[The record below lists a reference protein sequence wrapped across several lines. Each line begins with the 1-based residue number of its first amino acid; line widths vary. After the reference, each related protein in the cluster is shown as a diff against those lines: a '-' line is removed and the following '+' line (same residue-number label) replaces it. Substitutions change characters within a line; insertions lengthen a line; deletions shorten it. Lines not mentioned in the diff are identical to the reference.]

1 MWERIVSG
9 HCQRWLT
16 TIKLTVMVLLVVGL
30 GTRAWAQEPESSD
43 PPSELS
49 DLTLEQLADLE
60 MDSVYSA
67 SLYTQKVTQAPS
79 SVTIVAADAIK
90 RYGYRTLADILRS
103 VRGFYVTYD
112 RNYSYLGVRGFSR
125 PGDYNARIL
134 LMVDGHRLNDNIFG
148 AALIGTEFPLD
159 IDLVE
164 RVEIIRG
171 PSSSLYGTSA
181 FFAVINV
188 ITKRLD
194 TMKGLEAAGALASLH
209 TRKGRV
215 AFGRQVASGIDFL
228 ISGSS
233 YESDG
238 AQRLFFEEFAS
249 PATNNGVAENADS
262 DQFKKFFGR
271 LTFRNLTVQGLF
283 GAREKAIPTASF
295 GTVFNDARSRTV
307 ERQGFVDLQYDR
319 PLPDRWNLGTR
330 VNVDWYGYDGDY
342 VFDYSET
349 AVPFL
354 VVNKDFARGNSW
366 GTELKLTRKVQQRNT
381 LTIGTEYRNN
391 FRQDQFNYDEQPFVE
406 HLDVRRSSTNWALYA
421 QDEIALHRTLLLN
434 VGLRHDHYDTFG
446 GTTNPRAGLIYNPV
460 PKTAL
465 KVLYGQAFRAP
476 NAYELFWQQ
485 HGVAQSNPSLRP
497 ETNKTS
503 ELVLEQYLGAHL
515 RVAAVGFHYG
525 INGLITQQTD
535 PVSQLLVF
543 NNVESI
549 RVKGLELE
557 AEGRWRSGVRVRIG
571 HTLENSRND
580 ETGLGL
586 TNSPTHLAKV
596 NLVAP
601 LASNK
606 LSAGVELQ
614 YVGARTTIAGNEA
627 PGVLIPNLTVFS
639 TGLLKNV
646 ELSASVYNLFDHS
659 YKDPGSEEHR
669 QDTILQ
675 DGRTFRLKL
684 TYRIP

>member
-1 MWERIVSG
+1 MLSA
-9 HCQRWLT
+9 
-16 TIKLTVMVLLVVGL
+16 IKLTLMVLLGVGL
-30 GTRAWAQEPESSD
+30 ASLAWAQD
-43 PPSELS
+43 PDPSGPPPELS
-49 DLTLEQLADLE
+49 GLTIEQLADLE

-67 SLYTQKVTQAPS
+67 SLYTQKVAQAPS

-159 IDLVE
+159 IDLIE

-188 ITKRLD
+188 ITKSLD
-194 TMKGLEAAGALASLH
+194 TMHGLEASGALASLD
-209 TRKGRV
+209 TRKGRI
-215 AFGRQVASGIDFL
+215 AFGRQADSGVDFL
-228 ISGSS
+228 VSGST
-233 YESDG
+233 YGSDG
-238 AQRLFFEEFAS
+238 ARRLFFEEFAS
-249 PATNNGVAENADS
+249 PDTNNGFAENADS
-262 DQFKKFFGR
+262 DQFRKFFGR
-271 LTFRNLTVQGLF
+271 MTFRHLTLQGLF

-295 GTVFNDARSRTV
+295 GTVFNDPRSRTV

-319 PLPDRWNLGTR
+319 TLPNRWGLGSR
-330 VNVDWYGYDGDY
+330 VYVDWYGYDGDY
-342 VFDYSET
+342 VYDYSDT
-349 AVPFL
+349 DVPLL
-354 VVNKDFARGNSW
+354 VVNKDFARGNWW
-366 GTELKLTRKVQQRNT
+366 GTELKLTRKLQQRNT

-391 FRQDQFNYDEQPFVE
+391 FRQDQFNYDDQPFVE
-406 HLDVRRSSTNWALYA
+406 YLDDRRSSTNWALYV
-421 QDEIALHRTLLLN
+421 QDEVALHRKLLLN

-446 GTTNPRAGLIYNPV
+446 GTTNPRAGLIYNPF

-485 HGVAQSNPSLRP
+485 QGVAQSNPSLRP

-503 ELVLEQYLGAHL
+503 ELVLEQYLGPHL

-535 PVSQLLVF
+535 PLSQLLVY

-557 AEGRWRSGVRVRIG
+557 AEGRWPNGVRARVG
-571 HTLENSRND
+571 HTFESSRND
-580 ETGLGL
+580 ATGLGL
-586 TNSPTHLAKV
+586 TNSPKHLAKL

-601 LASNK
+601 LATNK

-614 YVGARTTIAGNEA
+614 YVGARTTIAGGEA
-627 PGVLIPNLTVFS
+627 PGVLIPNLTLFS
-639 TGLLKNV
+639 TGVLKNV
-646 ELSASVYNLFDHS
+646 ELSGSIYNVFNHS
-659 YKDPGSEEHR
+659 YGDPGSEEHR

-675 DGRTFRLKL
+675 DGRTFGIKL